1 MLRNITKKLENQTKN
16 YLSHFNIN
24 NPNLKQMKNL
34 KTTALSLV
42 VAFATVTVSAQSKKV
57 DAAKSSINWLGKKV
71 TGQHNGVVN
80 LKEGN
85 LVFSGKKVTGGNF
98 VVDMTSLTATDLQ
111 GEYQGKLNGHLKADD
126 FFGTEKFPTAKLV
139 FKKVV
144 AKSANVFTVTGDL
157 TIKGITKPITFDL
170 ATTANSATTKFMV
183 DRTKY
188 DIKYGSGTFFT
199 SIGDKAIADE
209 FELDVT
215 LKF

>member
-1 MLRNITKKLENQTKN
+1 
-16 YLSHFNIN
+16 
-24 NPNLKQMKNL
+24 MKNL
-34 KTTALSLV
+34 KSIALALV
-42 VAFATVTVSAQSKKV
+42 VAFATVSVSAQVKKI

-71 TGQHNGVVN
+71 TGQHNGTVN
-80 LKEGN
+80 FKTGS
-85 LVFSGKKVTGGNF
+85 LVFNKKKLFSGYF
-98 VVDMTSLTATDLQ
+98 LVDMTSLTATDLQ

-126 FFGTEKFPTAKLV
+126 FFGTEKFPTATLN

-144 AKSANVFTVTGDL
+144 AKSANVYTVTGDL

-170 ATTANSATTKFMV
+170 TTTANSATTKFMV